1 MLTAITYN
9 EIQGVQNMFYTEPQ
23 TLVVVCKD
31 EMLVNQLRKL
41 VETKDDTGEESVI
54 GTRDGSVK
62 IVAWTEKV
70 WLDQKKAGNIDSKVL
85 LVGDIK
91 GVDKLIPVLDIRFE
105 ECGVKYGWAGNQAV
119 IAIDPKALKKE
130 EDYNAFLEKLNALP
144 VPEIIKKKPQAAHKE
159 NAAKAGAAVGIA
171 AVFGMIAGLGAA
183 GAELAMSVF
192 SNKTAVKQQML
203 FYGVLNLYNNH
214 LEEFMQA

>member
-1 MLTAITYN
+1 
-9 EIQGVQNMFYTEPQ
+9 MFYSEPQ

-41 VETKDDTGEESVI
+41 VETKDDKGEESVV

-70 WLDQKKAGNIDSKVL
+70 WLDQKKAGNLGAKVL
-85 LVGDIK
+85 LIGDIK
-91 GVDKLIPVLDIRFE
+91 GVDKLIPVLDIKFDD
-105 ECGVKYGWAGNQAV
+105 CGVKYGWAGNQAV

-130 EDYNAFLEKLNALP
+130 EDYNSFLEKLNALP
-144 VPEIIKKKPQAAHKE
+144 VPEIIKKKQAAEPKDT
-159 NAAKAGAAVGIA
+159 AVKAGVAGGIGA
-171 AVFGMIAGLGAA
+171 LFGIVAGIGAGLAIS
-183 GAELAMSVF
+183 MF
-192 SNKTAVKQQML
+192 SNKSAVKQQML

-214 LEEFMQA
+214 LEEYMQA

>member
-1 MLTAITYN
+1 MLMAITYN
-9 EIQGVQNMFYTEPQ
+9 EIQGVQNMFYAEPQ

-144 VPEIIKKKPQAAHKE
+144 VPEIIKKKPQAAPKE

-183 GAELAMSVF
+183 GAELAMSAF